1 MTSKLEGRESW
12 KGRRKELEIKA
23 LINPPLDMVSWK
35 AHNPLLLLLLWTYT
49 KFQVTAGRESWKGRR
64 MELEIKAL
72 INPPLD
78 MVLWKAHNPPL
89 LLLLLLLLLLWA
101 YVYIP
106 LSAHAPRHR
115 NPVKVT
121 AAFY

>member
-1 MTSKLEGRESW
+1 
-12 KGRRKELEIKA
+12 
-23 LINPPLDMVSWK
+23 
-35 AHNPLLLLLLWTYT
+35 
-49 KFQVTAGRESWKGRR
+49 

-78 MVLWKAHNPPL
+78 MVLWKAHNPP